1 MLHDINYYNSRIA
14 IADHEISNNYKKI
27 NLYSVLRLVVIIAGF
42 IIIYQSL
49 QFKMIWLT
57 EVTFLGIVILFAWL
71 VSRQSIHE
79 NRRQFHVDLKRVNQ
93 NEIESIR
100 SGGNTY
106 SDGASFT
113 DNDHIYTS
121 DLDIFGSGSLFQ
133 LTNRCS
139 TKPGNTKLASWL
151 SAPDKREK
159 IIAKQ
164 KAVQELAAKPEWRQ
178 YFQTILLFT
187 NTSADDPVKKILQYL
202 KNDPL
207 KLNIWLKVYIQWI
220 PFLFV
225 GTAILSVF
233 IPKFLILLFL
243 IAIVNL
249 FVIQIY
255 ESRIEK
261 TEALITKA
269 GKLLSKF
276 SDAFKRIEQE
286 HWNSDLTIE
295 LSGELSNKGNGHDF
309 FKSLKRLS
317 VLISR
322 LELRSGILVGFVLN
336 VSSVWVVRQ
345 YLAIE
350 KWKEVNS
357 LEMEKAFDVL
367 STFEVLTSLASLNAN
382 YPEWT
387 FPEISKD
394 EEYTLSAREIGH
406 PLISPGS
413 RVLNDFHLKDELKID
428 IITGSNMAG
437 KSTFLRTIGINTVL
451 ALCGAPVCAKK
462 MELTPVLV
470 FSYMRIRDSLNENTS
485 TFKAELNRIQLLL
498 EKLRDNEKIYFLIDE
513 MLRGTNSV
521 DKYRG
526 SKAIIEKLISEK
538 AVGIVAT
545 HDLQIAHLEN
555 DYSQYIRNFHFDIAI
570 KEEEMLFDYKLRKG
584 ECKTFNAT
592 ILLQKLGIEI
602 KD

>member
-1 MLHDINYYNSRIA
+1 M
-14 IADHEISNNYKKI
+14 
-27 NLYSVLRLVVIIAGF
+27 
-42 IIIYQSL
+42 
-49 QFKMIWLT
+49 
-57 EVTFLGIVILFAWL
+57 
-71 VSRQSIHE
+71 
-79 NRRQFHVDLKRVNQ
+79 
-93 NEIESIR
+93 
-100 SGGNTY
+100 
-106 SDGASFT
+106 
-113 DNDHIYTS
+113 
-121 DLDIFGSGSLFQ
+121 
-133 LTNRCS
+133 
-139 TKPGNTKLASWL
+139 
-151 SAPDKREK
+151 
-159 IIAKQ
+159 
-164 KAVQELAAKPEWRQ
+164 QELAAKPEWRQ
-178 YFQTILLFT
+178 NFQTILLFT
-187 NTSADDPVKKILQYL
+187 NNSADDPVKKILLYL

-207 KLNIWLKVYIQWI
+207 KLNSWLKVYIQWI

-233 IPKFLILLFL
+233 FPKFLILLFL

-295 LSGELSNKGNGHDF
+295 LSGELSDKGSGDDF

-336 VSSVWVVRQ
+336 VSCVWVVRQ

-367 STFEVLTSLASLNAN
+367 STFEGLISLASLSAN
-382 YPEWT
+382 HPEWT

>member
-1 MLHDINYYNSRIA
+1 MLQDINYYNSRIEV
-14 IADHEISNNYKKI
+14 ADDETSKNSKKV
-27 NLYSVLRLVVIIAGF
+27 NLYSVLRLVVIVSGF
-42 IIIYQSL
+42 FLIYQSL
-49 QFKMIWLT
+49 QFEMIWLT
-57 EVTFLGIVILFAWL
+57 EVTFLALVILFAWL

-79 NRRQFHVDLKRVNQ
+79 NRRQFHIDLKRINQ
-93 NEIESIR
+93 NEIDSIT
-100 SGGNTY
+100 SGPNIY
-106 SDGASFT
+106 SDGTSFI

-121 DLDIFGSGSLFQ
+121 DLDIFGAGSLFQ

-139 TKPGNTKLASWL
+139 TKQGNAKLASWL
-151 SAPDKREK
+151 SASDNRES
-159 IIAKQ
+159 IVAKQ
-164 KAVQELAAKPEWRQ
+164 KAVQELAGKPEWRQ

-187 NTSADDPVKKILQYL
+187 NNTADDPVKKILQHL
-202 KNDPL
+202 KSDPL
-207 KLNIWLKVYIQWI
+207 KLHSLLKGYIQWI
-220 PFLFV
+220 PFLFI

-233 IPKFLILLFL
+233 FPKFLILLIL
-243 IAIVNL
+243 IAIFNL
-249 FVIQIY
+249 FVIQMY

-261 TEALITKA
+261 TEAVITKA

-286 HWNSDLTIE
+286 QWESDLTIE
-295 LSGELSNKGNGHDF
+295 LSGKLSSKESGHGF
-309 FKSLKRLS
+309 FKSLKHLS

-350 KWKEVNS
+350 KWKEINS
-357 LEMEKAFDVL
+357 LELEKAFDVL
-367 STFEVLTSLASLNAN
+367 STFEGLTSLASLNAN
-382 YPEWT
+382 YPDWT

-394 EEYTLSAREIGH
+394 EKYTLSASEIGH
-406 PLISPGS
+406 PLIDPNS
-413 RVLNDFHLKDELKID
+413 RVLNDFQLKDELKID

-451 ALCGAPVCAKK
+451 ALCGAPVCAKE

-498 EKLRDNEKIYFLIDE
+498 DKLKADEKIYFLIDE

-526 SKAIIEKLISEK
+526 SKAIIEKLIAEK

-555 DYSQYIRNFHFDIAI
+555 EYPQYIRNFHFDIEI
-570 KEEEMLFDYKLRKG
+570 KEGEMHFDYKLRKG

-592 ILLQKLGIEI
+592 ILLQQLGIEI